1 MRKFKKML
9 LGMVLAMGVFA
20 GSVGSCYAATG
31 SIMLDLTVSSI
42 YSKYVY
48 AEPGHQLKLLVR
60 YQERGVDGIVRSG
73 EASDTQFGNVTE
85 VVVIRSAQSGCQYT
99 WGRASGYVDG
109 EIDAASGSIS
119 L

>member
-9 LGMVLAMGVFA
+9 LGMALAMGVFA

-48 AEPGHQLKLLVR
+48 AGKDINSSCLCVIKKEALTGLYDREKQVIHNLGMLRKLL
-60 YQERGVDGIVRSG
+60 
-73 EASDTQFGNVTE
+73 
-85 VVVIRSAQSGCQYT
+85 
-99 WGRASGYVDG
+99 
-109 EIDAASGSIS
+109 
-119 L
+119 